1 MPSPRDIS
9 NPFSPPDEHR
19 DRWGKGKEA
28 ESNNLANRVV
38 QKAMTIEAVK
48 RKPELPWLIFSE

>member
-1 MPSPRDIS
+1 MVPSPREIS
-9 NPFSPPDEHR
+9 NPFSPPDEHG
-19 DRWGKGKEA
+19 DRWGRGKEA

-48 RKPELPWLIFSE
+48 RKTRLLNYCG

>member
-1 MPSPRDIS
+1 MPSPREIS
-9 NPFSPPDEHR
+9 NPFSPPDEHG
-19 DRWGKGKEA
+19 DRWGRGKEA

-48 RKPELPWLIFSE
+48 RKTELPFAE